1 VSINTLAVDI
11 SERRKI
17 EGYCSPGGGDFD
29 AMLVCTDDQR
39 GYIIVF
45 SPFLKRTVCSSGDFE
60 HENDARIRLERR
72 VDSSLD

>member
-11 SERRKI
+11 SDQKKI
-17 EGYCSPGGGDFD
+17 EGYRSPGGDFD

-45 SPFLKRTVCSSGDFE
+45 SPSLKRTVCSSGDLE
-60 HENDARIRLERR
+60 HEFDSTIHPDSR
-72 VDSSLD
+72 VDSSLY